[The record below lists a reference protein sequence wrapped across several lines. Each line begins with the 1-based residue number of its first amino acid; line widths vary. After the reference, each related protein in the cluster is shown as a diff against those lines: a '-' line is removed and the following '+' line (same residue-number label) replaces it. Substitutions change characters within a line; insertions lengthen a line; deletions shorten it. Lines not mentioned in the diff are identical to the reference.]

1 MEHNE
6 ESNESLVVTLKKIPL
21 EAFIQMLV
29 ELYDKGADY
38 IDIIG
43 KPDEEQD
50 VISIVVRFEYIDP
63 ENNGFES
70 DENIIVSPED
80 FDKTDIKPTDLI

>member
-1 MEHNE
+1 MEQNDE
-6 ESNESLVVTLKKIPL
+6 NVVTLKKIPL

-50 VISIVVRFEYIDP
+50 VISIIVKFEYIDP
-63 ENNGFES
+63 ENNLFES
-70 DENIIVSPED
+70 DEDIIVAPD
-80 FDKTDIKPTDLI
+80 HFDENSDITPTDLI